1 MRIAP
6 LLALLVA
13 FGCND
18 ASDVAPGSGEA
29 AGPSTETAG
38 GPAEAPPGGDE
49 VAEADAEDQEEHAD
63 GAEGMA
69 PAGDGPTAYGDPLS
83 DRELTPLTAIAG
95 DAQTFAG
102 QVVKTEG
109 EIAAVCQRM
118 GCWMEMRAEG
128 VEPIRVPMAG
138 HSFFLPKD
146 VSGRHATIEGEVAV
160 RELSE
165 GEREHLES
173 EGALATAQ
181 TLQISA
187 TGVVLN

>member
-1 MRIAP
+1 MRIAL
-6 LLALLVA
+6 LLALIVA
-13 FGCND
+13 FGCNG
-18 ASDVAPGSGEA
+18 ASDVATGTGEA
-29 AGPSTETAG
+29 AGDSTETAEA
-38 GPAEAPPGGDE
+38 PEAEAPHEGDE
-49 VAEADAEDQEEHAD
+49 DHEAHAEA
-63 GAEGMA
+63 AEGVEA
-69 PAGDGPTAYGDPLS
+69 ATGGPTAYGDPLS
-83 DRELTPLTAIAG
+83 ERELTPLATIAG

-118 GCWMEMRAEG
+118 GCWMEMRADG
-128 VEPIRVPMAG
+128 VAPIRVPMAG

-146 VSGRHATIEGEVAV
+146 VSGRQATVEGEVAV

-181 TLQISA
+181 ALQISA
-187 TGVVLN
+187 TGVVIR

>member
-1 MRIAP
+1 MRIA
-6 LLALLVA
+6 LFLALLA
-13 FGCND
+13 ALGCNSG
-18 ASDVAPGSGEA
+18 SDVAVASGEA
-29 AGPSTETAG
+29 AGENAGANADTEA
-38 GPAEAPPGGDE
+38 AEAPHEGDE
-49 VAEADAEDQEEHAD
+49 DHEAHAET
-63 GAEGMA
+63 AEGVA
-69 PAGDGPTAYGDPLS
+69 PAGDGPTTYGDPLT
-83 DRELTPLTAIAG
+83 DRELTPLATIAG

-128 VEPIRVPMAG
+128 VAPIRVPMAG

-146 VSGRHATIEGEVAV
+146 VSGRHATVEGEVAV

-181 TLQISA
+181 ALQISA
-187 TGVVLN
+187 TGVVIR

>member
-1 MRIAP
+1 MRIISFI
-6 LLALLVA
+6 ALLTA
-13 FGCND
+13 FACNT
-18 ASDVAPGSGEA
+18 SDVAESPAPDEA
-29 AGPSTETAG
+29 AGESTETAETAE
-38 GPAEAPPGGDE
+38 AEAPHGEEADHE
-49 VAEADAEDQEEHAD
+49 AHAEA
-63 GAEGMA
+63 AEGA
-69 PAGDGPTAYGDPLS
+69 TGEGPIAFGDPLT
-83 DRELTPLTAIAG
+83 DRELVTLATIAG
-95 DAQTFAG
+95 DPSSYAG
-102 QVVKTEG
+102 QTVKTEG

>member
-1 MRIAP
+1 MRISL
-6 LLALLVA
+6 LLALLFA
-13 FGCND
+13 FALACNG
-18 ASDVAPGSGEA
+18 ASDVAAVPGEA
-29 AGPSTETAG
+29 AGEN
-38 GPAEAPPGGDE
+38 AEAAESAETTEAPHAGDE
-49 VAEADAEDQEEHAD
+49 DHEAHAEAAAGTE
-63 GAEGMA
+63 
-69 PAGDGPTAYGDPLS
+69 PAGDGPTSYGDPLT
-83 DRELTPLTAIAG
+83 DRDLTPLATIAG

-160 RELSE
+160 RELSDD
-165 GEREHLES
+165 EREHLES

-181 TLQISA
+181 ALQISA
-187 TGVVLN
+187 TGVVIN

>member
-1 MRIAP
+1 MRIF
-6 LLALLVA
+6 LFLALLSSLA
-13 FGCND
+13 CNGGN
-18 ASDVAPGSGEA
+18 DVAESPAADEA
-29 AGPSTETAG
+29 AGETAE
-38 GPAEAPPGGDE
+38 AEAPHADE
-49 VAEADAEDQEEHAD
+49 ADHEAHAEAAEHT
-63 GAEGMA
+63 A
-69 PAGDGPTAYGDPLS
+69 PADGPTAYGDPLT
-83 DRELTPLTAIAG
+83 DRELVTLATIAG
-95 DAQTFAG
+95 DPSTYAG
-102 QVVKTEG
+102 QTVKTEG

-187 TGVVLN
+187 TGVVIN

>member
-1 MRIAP
+1 MRTV
-6 LLALLVA
+6 LLIALLTA
-13 FGCND
+13 FACD
-18 ASDVAPGSGEA
+18 SDVAVVPSDEA
-29 AGPSTETAG
+29 APESAETEAPHEGDEDHEAHAEAAEATEPTGEGPSS
-38 GPAEAPPGGDE
+38 
-49 VAEADAEDQEEHAD
+49 
-63 GAEGMA
+63 
-69 PAGDGPTAYGDPLS
+69 YGDPLTER
-83 DRELTPLTAIAG
+83 DLVPLATIAG
-95 DAQTFAG
+95 DPSTYAG

-128 VEPIRVPMAG
+128 VEPVRVPMAG

-146 VSGRHATIEGEVAV
+146 VSGRHATVEGEVAV

-187 TGVVLN
+187 TGVVID